1 MLNRRQ
7 FLERIVAFSI
17 VTFGYSCKE
26 VTDDDTMSPLP
37 EGSDCSFCYDSIHN
51 HDDPEPVVGM
61 VNQEVS
67 PAEGYIQNPRE
78 LNEDGIPVSLE
89 GYVTRHEM
97 KEEDNFNGREFNEN
111 AGTTV
116 FRFSDTYIIHQGGS
130 DHYFRIDLRN
140 LDPPIPSGEIPAE
153 IHGLGV
159 EIAQEFLSSIGANE
173 VFYSRIEDVSE

>member
-67 PAEGYIQNPRE
+67 LVEGYIQNLQE

-89 GYVTRHEM
+89 GYVTRCAITEG
-97 KEEDNFNGREFNEN
+97 DDF
-111 AGTTV
+111 
-116 FRFSDTYIIHQGGS
+116 
-130 DHYFRIDLRN
+130 
-140 LDPPIPSGEIPAE
+140 GE
-153 IHGLGV
+153 
-159 EIAQEFLSSIGANE
+159 
-173 VFYSRIEDVSE
+173 R